1 MVKQLFIIRS
11 ILFEY
16 FLKNRRLCDDCDV
29 KTIVEKKNLM
39 FFLKRKG
46 LKLKM
51 VLVLGIPRP
60 SLTCLGLVA
69 TPLTGP
75 QTTNPQ

>member
-1 MVKQLFIIRS
+1 MRS

-16 FLKNRRLCDDCDV
+16 FLKNRRHYDV
-29 KTIVEKKNLM
+29 KAIIEKKNLM

-75 QTTNPQ
+75 QTRNPQ